1 MAQFSDDRFRWLEHM
16 TSEKGGVSV
25 KEAAKAFGL
34 SVRSTATW
42 LCRWENYYNEFR
54 DIVQHFLTR
63 VPGNP
68 PIFKVGPDWWG
79 ERYNKGMGEDWHDEH
94 DVEGINPLHV
104 SLGFVKTRTDSIT
117 HKRTVKGSSSRKVRL
132 EWIAE
137 HNGVTSSALAD
148 QFSITHHA
156 ASTLLSNWKK
166 KELVEEENRLWTV
179 KGQKRKNLV
188 VVQAVVGYYDING
201 KRRTR
206 MEWQVVELEE
216 GKSHMFESGQ

>member
-1 MAQFSDDRFRWLEHM
+1 M
-16 TSEKGGVSV
+16 TNEKGGASV
-25 KEAAKAFGL
+25 EEAAKAFGL

-68 PIFKVGPDWWG
+68 PLFKTGPDWWG
-79 ERYNKGMGEDWHDEH
+79 ERYNRGMGEDWHDEH

-117 HKRTVKGSSSRKVRL
+117 HKRTLKGTRSTGAKLRWVRDN
-132 EWIAE
+132 
-137 HNGVTSSALAD
+137 NGVTSSAFAK
-148 QFSITHHA
+148 QFNMKTHS

-166 KELVEEENRLWTV
+166 NGLVEEEHRMWRAVGQEPKELEVV
-179 KGQKRKNLV
+179 KR
-188 VVQAVVGYYDING
+188 VVGYYDEDG

-206 MEWQVVELEE
+206 EEWQTVERGSSSTGGLENSAVTQE
-216 GKSHMFESGQ
+216 DE